1 MQRVFRE
8 RSVLSSNALTP
19 GPACLSDHLL
29 FSTHFNSGRKKVVSV
44 RGVSVEFLCQ
54 ERKSQ
59 MRAQLRVK
67 NFDKGEEV
75 QAWWSSLK
83 QEPCEPLVQTTAKR
97 EEGGHSVNYERPTQR
112 NIQGLAKS
120 DELLH
125 KPEALLAQVAV
136 SADPSV
142 PNIIVAQM
150 TSPGPL
156 VLDGTGDLGNSKQQ
170 SFVRTEGWST
180 G

>member
-1 MQRVFRE
+1 M
-8 RSVLSSNALTP
+8 
-19 GPACLSDHLL
+19 
-29 FSTHFNSGRKKVVSV
+29 
-44 RGVSVEFLCQ
+44 
-54 ERKSQ
+54 
-59 MRAQLRVK
+59 
-67 NFDKGEEV
+67 
-75 QAWWSSLK
+75 
-83 QEPCEPLVQTTAKR
+83 AKR
-97 EEGGHSVNYERPTQR
+97 EEGGHPVNYERPTQR

-136 SADPSV
+136 SADPNV